1 MPIQVTL
8 DAVLQA
14 RGMTAKALAERIDM
28 SETQLSLFRSG
39 KVRGLRF
46 SSLSKICLVLN
57 CQPSDLLQ
65 YVPDEVDLLDGVDGP
80 DVAVTGVT
88 KRDE

>member
-1 MPIQVTL
+1 MPIKVTL

-14 RGMTAKALAERIDM
+14 RGMTAKALAERINM

-46 SSLSKICLVLN
+46 SSISKICLVLN
-57 CQPSDLLQ
+57 CQPGELFGYDYDEADLTAEIN
-65 YVPDEVDLLDGVDGP
+65 PTSNIDGDPAGQ
-80 DVAVTGVT
+80 
-88 KRDE
+88 